1 MFNRNKEG
9 SKKSV
14 FLYGTIDER
23 TKSIAYQGDVYM
35 GRFLLFAILFD
46 GVYRGF
52 LYGDPLW
59 DLLLIVIIG
68 GGIST
73 FYQIKKK
80 ILFNGSVSRKGLFLY
95 ILITLISAVV
105 AFLIMIMFTHK

>member
-23 TKSIAYQGDVYM
+23 TKSIAYQGDAYM
-35 GRFLLFAILFD
+35 GRFLLFAILLEV
-46 GVYRGF
+46 VYRG
-52 LYGDPLW
+52 LRYNDALW
-59 DLLLIVIIG
+59 ELLLIVIIG

>member
-1 MFNRNKEG
+1 MFNRNKKG

-23 TKSIAYQGDVYM
+23 TKSIAYQGDAYT
-35 GRFLLFAILFD
+35 GRFLLIAILLD
-46 GVYRGF
+46 VVYRGF
-52 LYGDPLW
+52 WYSDASW

-68 GGIST
+68 GGISA
-73 FYQIKKK
+73 FYQIKNK
-80 ILFNGSVSRKGLFLY
+80 ILFNDPVSRKGLFLY

-105 AFLIMIMFTHK
+105 TFLIIIMFTHK

>member
-23 TKSIAYQGDVYM
+23 TKSIAYKGDAYAC
-35 GRFLLFAILFD
+35 RFLLIAILLD
-46 GVYRGF
+46 VIYGGF
-52 LYGDPLW
+52 WYGDPLW

-68 GGIST
+68 GGISA
-73 FYQIKKK
+73 FYQIKNK
-80 ILFNGSVSRKGLFLY
+80 ILFNDSVSRKGLFLY

-105 AFLIMIMFTHK
+105 MFLIIIMFTHK

>member
-1 MFNRNKEG
+1 MFNRNKES

-14 FLYGTIDER
+14 FLYGTVDER
-23 TKSIAYQGDVYM
+23 TKSIAYQGDAYM
-35 GRFLLFAILFD
+35 GRFLLFAILLD
-46 GVYRGF
+46 AVYRGF
-52 LYGDPLW
+52 RYGDPLW

-80 ILFNGSVSRKGLFLY
+80 ILVNGSVSRKGLFLY

-105 AFLIMIMFTHK
+105 AFLTVMLFTHK